1 MKPADRARLGLAI
14 VCLGVLLG
22 PLDTTVNTA
31 FPVITQAFALPLRDI
46 QWVVI
51 PFVVAQ
57 SAASLVF
64 GHLGD
69 RLGHRRVFALGLAAS
84 ALAHAAAAMAPDY
97 PTLVAMRGLQG
108 AAVGIAVACA
118 PALATLLFPAERK
131 AAVLAL
137 YAAVFSLGM
146 ALGPWL
152 GGLLLAAGWPAV
164 FWFRV
169 PLSLLALALLPL
181 VPSGPRPPQGT
192 PAGRRQ
198 SAPPSGAAQATGV
211 RDRGAGRAAFD
222 WPGALGL
229 PAVFACL
236 ALGIAESTRPGAGA
250 SGPLLLLL
258 GLAGGVLFARH
269 ESRAAHPVLRMTPFR
284 SLRFSGLQAA
294 SVAVSFA
301 CFANLLLLPYVLTRE
316 AGLSIAATGLLLSA
330 YPAGSVLGSLLF
342 GRVARRWP
350 AHRAMALGLGVAS
363 GGLLLLAGLLSLW
376 PLPALMVVGMLASGI
391 GQGVFGVGYM
401 DATTSMLPIEERG
414 VAGSLVNVT
423 RLLGVVLGAT
433 LIGWLQGQTGHSGA
447 SFGIVGGGLAVFA
460 LAFGRLLRGGR

>member
-1 MKPADRARLGLAI
+1 MTPADRARLGLAI
-14 VCLGVLLG
+14 VFLGVLVG

-31 FPVITQAFALPLRDI
+31 FPVITEAFSLPLRDI

-57 SAASLVF
+57 SALSLVF

-69 RLGHRRVFALGLAAS
+69 RLGHRRVFAFGLAAS
-84 ALAHAAAAMAPDY
+84 ALAHAAAAMSPDY

-118 PALATLLFPAERK
+118 PALATLLFPPERK
-131 AAVLAL
+131 GAVLAL
-137 YAAVFSLGM
+137 YAAVTSLGM

-152 GGLLLAAGWPAV
+152 GGLLLAAGWQAV

-169 PLSLLALALLPL
+169 PLALAALALLPL
-181 VPSGPRPPQGT
+181 LPWHLPYAPTV
-192 PAGRRQ
+192 AGRR
-198 SAPPSGAAQATGV
+198 T
-211 RDRGAGRAAFD
+211 AFD

-229 PAVFACL
+229 PAVLACL
-236 ALGIAESTRPGAGA
+236 ALGLAESTRPGAGA
-250 SGPLLLLL
+250 TGPALLLL
-258 GLAGGVLFARH
+258 GLAGAALFVRH
-269 ESRAAHPVLRMTPFR
+269 EARAAHPVLRMTPFR

-301 CFANLLLLPYVLTRE
+301 CFANLLLLPYVLSRE
-316 AGLSIAATGLLLSA
+316 AGFSIAATGLMLSA
-330 YPAGSVLGSLLF
+330 YPGGAVVGSLLF

-350 AHRAMALGLGVAS
+350 AGRAMALGLGFAS
-363 GGLLLLAGLLSLW
+363 CGLLLIAALLSW
-376 PLPALMVVGMLASGI
+376 LPVPWLIVAGMLASGI
-391 GQGVFGVGYM
+391 GQGVFSVGYM
-401 DATTSMLPIEERG
+401 DATTSMLPVEERG

-433 LIGWLQGQTGHSGA
+433 LIGWLQARTGHSGA
-447 SFGIVGGGLAVFA
+447 SFGIVGGGLAAFA
-460 LAFGRLLRGGR
+460 LAFGVLLRRDPRG

>member
-1 MKPADRARLGLAI
+1 MTPADRARFGLAI
-14 VCLGVLLG
+14 VFLGVLVG

-31 FPVITQAFALPLRDI
+31 FPVITAAFSLPLRDI

-108 AAVGIAVACA
+108 AAVGMAVACA

-169 PLSLLALALLPL
+169 PLSLLALALMPL
-181 VPSGPRPPQGT
+181 MPSGSPLPQGT
-192 PAGRRQ
+192 
-198 SAPPSGAAQATGV
+198 AA
-211 RDRGAGRAAFD
+211 RAAFD

-229 PAVFACL
+229 PAVFTCL
-236 ALGIAESTRPGAGA
+236 ALGIAESTRPGAGV

-269 ESRAAHPVLRMTPFR
+269 ESRAAHPVLRMAPFR

-330 YPAGSVLGSLLF
+330 YPAGSVIGSLLF

-350 AHRAMALGLGVAS
+350 AHRAMAIGLGVAS
-363 GGLLLLAGLLSLW
+363 GGLLLLAGLLSWW
-376 PLPALMVVGMLASGI
+376 PLPSLMVVGMLASGI

-401 DATTSMLPIEERG
+401 DATTSMLPLEERG

>member
-1 MKPADRARLGLAI
+1 MTPADRARLGLAI
-14 VCLGVLLG
+14 VLLGVLVG

-31 FPVITQAFALPLRDI
+31 FPVITEAFSLPLRDI

-169 PLSLLALALLPL
+169 PLSLLALALMPLLP
-181 VPSGPRPPQGT
+181 P
-192 PAGRRQ
+192 
-198 SAPPSGAAQATGV
+198 GALLPQATSAAPGAKAGGAPATA
-211 RDRGAGRAAFD
+211 RQREAGRAAFD

-229 PAVFACL
+229 PAVFFCL

-258 GLAGGVLFARH
+258 GIAGAVLFARH

-330 YPAGSVLGSLLF
+330 YPAGSVIGSLLF

-350 AHRAMALGLGVAS
+350 ASLAMAIGLGVAS
-363 GGLLLLAGLLSLW
+363 GGLLLLAGLLSWW
-376 PLPALMVVGMLASGI
+376 PLPSLMVVGMLASGI
-391 GQGVFGVGYM
+391 GQGIFGVGYM
-401 DATTSMLPIEERG
+401 DATTSMLPLEERG

-433 LIGWLQGQTGHSGA
+433 LIGWLQGRTGHSGA

>member
-1 MKPADRARLGLAI
+1 MKPSDRARLGLAI
-14 VCLGVLLG
+14 VCLGVLVG

-31 FPVITQAFALPLRDI
+31 FPVITAAFALPLRDI

-131 AAVLAL
+131 AAVLSL

-181 VPSGPRPPQGT
+181 LPSGV
-192 PAGRRQ
+192 PAQAHAAAVRQ
-198 SAPPSGAAQATGV
+198 RGAA
-211 RDRGAGRAAFD
+211 RAAFD

-229 PAVFACL
+229 PTVFACL
-236 ALGIAESTRPGAGA
+236 ALGIAESTRPGAGMT
-250 SGPLLLLL
+250 GPLLLLL

-269 ESRAAHPVLRMTPFR
+269 ESRAAHPVLRMAPFR
-284 SLRFSGLQAA
+284 SPRFSGLQAA

-316 AGLSIAATGLLLSA
+316 AGLSIASTGLLLSA

-363 GGLLLLAGLLSLW
+363 GGLLLLAALLSW
-376 PLPALMVVGMLASGI
+376 SPLPALMVVGMLASGI

-401 DATTSMLPIEERG
+401 DATTSMLPVEERG

-460 LAFGRLLRGGR
+460 LVFGRLLRPDLRG

>member
-1 MKPADRARLGLAI
+1 MTPADRARLGLAI
-14 VCLGVLLG
+14 VFLGVLVG

-31 FPVITQAFALPLRDI
+31 FPVITEAFSLPLRDI

-169 PLSLLALALLPL
+169 PLSLLALALMPL
-181 VPSGPRPPQGT
+181 MPQGSLMPQRT
-192 PAGRRQ
+192 
-198 SAPPSGAAQATGV
+198 
-211 RDRGAGRAAFD
+211 AGRAAFD

-269 ESRAAHPVLRMTPFR
+269 ESRAAHPVLRMAPFR

-316 AGLSIAATGLLLSA
+316 AGLSIAVTGLLLSA
-330 YPAGSVLGSLLF
+330 YPAGSVVGSLLF

-350 AHRAMALGLGVAS
+350 AHRAMAIGLGVAS
-363 GGLLLLAGLLSLW
+363 GGLLLLAGLLSWW
-376 PLPALMVVGMLASGI
+376 PLPSLMVVGMLASGI

-401 DATTSMLPIEERG
+401 DATTSMLPVEERG

>member
-1 MKPADRARLGLAI
+1 MTSADRARLGLAI
-14 VCLGVLLG
+14 VFLGVLVG

-31 FPVITQAFALPLRDI
+31 FPVITAAFSLPLRDI

-84 ALAHAAAAMAPDY
+84 ALAHAAAALAPDY

-108 AAVGIAVACA
+108 AAVGMAVACA

-181 VPSGPRPPQGT
+181 LPAGPLTAQGAAASRGT
-192 PAGRRQ
+192 PAAQ
-198 SAPPSGAAQATGV
+198 AAAAQQ
-211 RDRGAGRAAFD
+211 RMAGRAAFD

-250 SGPLLLLL
+250 TGPLLLLL
-258 GLAGGVLFARH
+258 GLAGGVLFVRH

-350 AHRAMALGLGVAS
+350 ASHAMAIGLGVAS
-363 GGLLLLAGLLSLW
+363 GGLLLLAGLLGWW

-401 DATTSMLPIEERG
+401 DATTSMLPVEERG

-433 LIGWLQGQTGHSGA
+433 LIGWLQARTGHSGA

-460 LAFGRLLRGGR
+460 LVFGRLLRAGR